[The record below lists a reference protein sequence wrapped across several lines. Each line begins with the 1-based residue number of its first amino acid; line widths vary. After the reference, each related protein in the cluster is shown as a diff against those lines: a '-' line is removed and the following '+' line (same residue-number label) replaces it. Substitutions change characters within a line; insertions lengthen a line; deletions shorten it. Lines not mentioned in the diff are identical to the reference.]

1 VDPPIFIVGAN
12 RSGTTLVR
20 LILNAHS
27 RIAIPDELIY
37 FDSYLASVPIEA
49 WRAPDLSE
57 ATYSAFVEDFL
68 DRASASLPG
77 LDPAVLTS
85 RILEGAPNFKR
96 PYQLVLDAWARHHGK
111 PRWGE
116 KTPGNLFYAD
126 ILYDMFPKARFIYVV
141 RDPRAGVASMQRVS
155 FLPDDVVFNVLSRR
169 KHDTTG
175 RATLERHVPA
185 PRRMTV
191 RYEDLVRDP
200 AAVVRTL
207 CDFIGE
213 DFEPSML
220 HFHRDADDYMKAEAA
235 RDYNA
240 AATAP
245 ISASKIAAWKDRLT
259 TDEVAIVEHLCR
271 DVMRRFGYRAV
282 TPGPRPA
289 DRVQMAI
296 KTLYWRVQCWRH
308 RDLRHYTVKHPML
321 ARTRHRIRRLLRI
334 APGT

>member
-1 VDPPIFIVGAN
+1 
-12 RSGTTLVR
+12 
-20 LILNAHS
+20 
-27 RIAIPDELIY
+27 
-37 FDSYLASVPIEA
+37 
-49 WRAPDLSE
+49 
-57 ATYSAFVEDFL
+57 
-68 DRASASLPG
+68 
-77 LDPAVLTS
+77 
-85 RILEGAPNFKR
+85 
-96 PYQLVLDAWARHHGK
+96 
-111 PRWGE
+111 
-116 KTPGNLFYAD
+116 
-126 ILYDMFPKARFIYVV
+126 
-141 RDPRAGVASMQRVS
+141 
-155 FLPDDVVFNVLSRR
+155 
-169 KHDTTG
+169 
-175 RATLERHVPA
+175 
-185 PRRMTV
+185 MTV

-289 DRVQMAI
+289 DRVQIAI
-296 KTLYWRVQCWRH
+296 KTLYWRVQDWRH